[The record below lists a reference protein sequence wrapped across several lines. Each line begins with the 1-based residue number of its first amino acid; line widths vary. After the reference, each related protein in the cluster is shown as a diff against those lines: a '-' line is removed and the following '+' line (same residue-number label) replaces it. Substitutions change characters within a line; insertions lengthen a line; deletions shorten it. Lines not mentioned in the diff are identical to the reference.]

1 MSNYNDALIRALLGI
16 ALIWIFVSALFNYRI
31 DSLKKDF
38 DEIARNYRQEI
49 DRLKAELEIRK

>member
-1 MSNYNDALIRALLGI
+1 MSDYNDALIRALLGI